1 MFVWAT
7 RMGFISLPFLLLEL
21 FSTLRPRPIASFSF
35 HLLLSNWPTA
45 SPKRGKKKRKKRSH
59 SGHWHAPGQAHDAK
73 SRLNYIDIT
82 LISSSLIQPHCWVAG
97 AAVTTIM
104 NPQNLASLFITH
116 DIGLYRWSFL
126 FYAWHFLSRG
136 DYP

>member
-45 SPKRGKKKRKKRSH
+45 SPKSTSVRVRWFSFGKAKKILKKRREEKEEK
-59 SGHWHAPGQAHDAK
+59 
-73 SRLNYIDIT
+73 T
-82 LISSSLIQPHCWVAG
+82 LP
-97 AAVTTIM
+97 
-104 NPQNLASLFITH
+104 
-116 DIGLYRWSFL
+116 
-126 FYAWHFLSRG
+126 
-136 DYP
+136 